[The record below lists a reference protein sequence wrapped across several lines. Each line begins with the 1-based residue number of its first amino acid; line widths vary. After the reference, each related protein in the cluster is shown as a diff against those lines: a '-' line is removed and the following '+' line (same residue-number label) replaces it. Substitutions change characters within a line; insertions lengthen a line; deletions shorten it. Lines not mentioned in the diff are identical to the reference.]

1 MIQISFF
8 STILNKPVKFPT
20 DMPLQETDQIIIKQL
35 RFTMFILKK
44 KYDIAQHRVND
55 LEAELNEANQ
65 ANAAAQAEI
74 QALSGQL
81 SESLSNSNV
90 ETYESQYHEQMS
102 IAENAQNQASMAEQ
116 TLQGQ
121 VEKFNTSTGLFKQG
135 EDILSDIAQGSNVLT
150 GLSESS
156 TNNINQLNEAI
167 QSISQFTSLI
177 SSVSDQTNLL
187 ALNAAIE
194 AARAGEHGRG
204 FAVVADEVRKLAG
217 NTAEATQQIGDIVNT
232 VSKLS
237 GDTQES
243 FAGLN
248 ELSQKISGSVDSMKS
263 VIKEVNS
270 LSD

>member
-1 MIQISFF
+1 
-8 STILNKPVKFPT
+8 
-20 DMPLQETDQIIIKQL
+20 
-35 RFTMFILKK
+35 MFILKK
-44 KYDIAQHRVND
+44 KYDVLQHRIND
-55 LEAELNEANQ
+55 LEAELNEAQQ
-65 ANAAAQAEI
+65 AFMAAQAET
-74 QALSGQL
+74 QTL
-81 SESLSNSNV
+81 SEQLNEALNNNNNV
-90 ETYESQYHEQMS
+90 ETFEAQYHEQMS
-102 IAENAQNQASMAEQ
+102 LAQNAQEQVTATEEALQNQIER
-116 TLQGQ
+116 
-121 VEKFNTSTGLFKQG
+121 FDNSTDLFKKG
-135 EDILSDIAQGSNVLT
+135 DDILNEIEQGSNVLT
-150 GLSESS
+150 NLSQSS

-217 NTAEATQQIGDIVNT
+217 STAEATQQIGDIVNT

-243 FAGLN
+243 FSGLN
-248 ELSQKISGSVDSMKS
+248 ELSQKINDSVKSMRA
-263 VIKEVNS
+263 VISEVNG

>member
-1 MIQISFF
+1 
-8 STILNKPVKFPT
+8 
-20 DMPLQETDQIIIKQL
+20 
-35 RFTMFILKK
+35 MFILKK
-44 KYDIAQHRVND
+44 KYDVLQHRFND
-55 LEAELNEANQ
+55 LEAELNQSQEVNMAS
-65 ANAAAQAEI
+65 QAEI
-74 QALSGQL
+74 QTLTSQL
-81 SESLSNSNV
+81 NEAISNSNT

-102 IAENAQNQASMAEQ
+102 MTENAQNQAASAEQ
-116 TLQGQ
+116 ALQGQ
-121 VEKFNTSTGLFKQG
+121 IDRFNASADLFKQSDG
-135 EDILSDIAQGSNVLT
+135 ILSEISQGSQVLT
-150 GLSESS
+150 GLSHSS

-217 NTAEATQQIGDIVNT
+217 STAEATQQIGDIVNT

-243 FAGLN
+243 FSGLN
-248 ELSQKISGSVDSMKS
+248 ELSEKINGSVESMKS
-263 VIKEVNS
+263 VIDQVNS
-270 LSD
+270 LSS